1 MIWIKAS
8 LKRWGPRLEDRIF
21 WWANAFRLMCLI
33 QSTKKQKER
42 VAHTVPWNKRR
53 QTQTM
58 RYPRSLPFRW
68 HWTDY
73 PLLTTLTT
81 LFKLLKYFL
90 VTIHGTEYK
99 NARQIKL
106 LVRSKTL
113 EREWNCPCSLIS
125 EGIRSQLTVTK
136 SGLRRSTKHW
146 FSSILIAIFSTTRNQ
161 NANKAKAEW
170 LVV

>member
-1 MIWIKAS
+1 MQLVTATSWSALSDSIWKNNETDDLDKALPKKLWYPS
-8 LKRWGPRLEDRIF
+8 GRSSF
-21 WWANAFRLMCLI
+21 WWENVFRLMCLI

-106 LVRSKTL
+106 LK
-113 EREWNCPCSLIS
+113 
-125 EGIRSQLTVTK
+125 
-136 SGLRRSTKHW
+136 
-146 FSSILIAIFSTTRNQ
+146 
-161 NANKAKAEW
+161 
-170 LVV
+170 